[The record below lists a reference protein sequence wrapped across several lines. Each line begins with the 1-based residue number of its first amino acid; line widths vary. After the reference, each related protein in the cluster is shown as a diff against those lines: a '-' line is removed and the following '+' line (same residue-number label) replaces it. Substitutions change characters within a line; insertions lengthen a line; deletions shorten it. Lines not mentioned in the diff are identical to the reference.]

1 MATRVGTTRVA
12 RPIAAGVATALLIL
26 GAWNPLYARQ
36 QGSGTAGA
44 GQAGKTPDART
55 APGQQPEPSKAVML
69 PILAEAERSARDL
82 RDARSKAQMFQAIAT
97 LRVRVHDRKSAR
109 VAFGQAI
116 QAADAIPDERNRVY
130 TLENIAA
137 AQLDADDRGAALTTL
152 AHVREVVD
160 AMADEFQ
167 RLNARSWIVRTISRA
182 GDLDGALKM
191 ALDLPGTHMLLKARA
206 MANVLEGLRP
216 EGLPALKKAMPGL
229 LQAVAKVGSPTFE
242 ADCLRGFA
250 QVLADCG
257 DVEDL
262 LSIAGIL
269 EKAAAEYGPNN
280 GTGCFIIDAEIGVL
294 ESLAKAQSKTGRR
307 EDAIQTFEK
316 AFGLARGMPPEG
328 EVLRSG
334 RLERLAYERVEA
346 GDVDGALR
354 TADHIV
360 YEYFKAQAFI
370 KIAEAE
376 ARAGHR
382 DASLGLF
389 RRAVQ
394 ADGEI
399 RVRDPGRDR
408 AESYYLNKGE
418 CLRTIAFVQAR
429 AGFTAEA
436 LKTAETI
443 AEPRW
448 KEGAL
453 ELIAPELACRGEV
466 RQAVELAEMIGDERS
481 SQRAMQGIAEA
492 RAAFGDVPG
501 ALEWA
506 RNRPDPEARAHALLG
521 IMKALVEKY
530 PAGH

>member
-1 MATRVGTTRVA
+1 MARRIGTTRVA
-12 RPIAAGVATALLIL
+12 TLIAAGVATALLIL
-26 GAWNPLYARQ
+26 GAWNPLDARQ

-44 GQAGKTPDART
+44 VPAGKTAEPRT
-55 APGQQPEPSKAVML
+55 VPGQQPEPSKAVML

-82 RDARSKAQMFQAIAT
+82 RDARSKAEMFLAIAT

-109 VAFGQAI
+109 GAFGQAI
-116 QAADAIPDERNRVY
+116 QAADAIADERNRVY
-130 TLENIAA
+130 TLETIAA
-137 AQLDADDRGAALTTL
+137 AQLDAGDRGAAITTL

-167 RLNARSWIVRTISRA
+167 RLNARSWIVRAISRA

-206 MANVLEGLRP
+206 MTNVLEGLRP

-262 LSIAGIL
+262 VTIAGIL
-269 EKAAAEYGPNN
+269 EKAAAQHGPNDA
-280 GTGCFIIDAEIGVL
+280 TGCFIIDAEIGGL
-294 ESLAKAQSKTGRR
+294 ESLAKAQSKAGRR
-307 EDAIQTFEK
+307 EAAIQTFEK
-316 AFGLARGMPPEG
+316 ALELAREMPPEG
-328 EVLRSG
+328 EALRSG
-334 RLERLAYERVEA
+334 RLGRLAYERVEA
-346 GDVDGALR
+346 GDVDGALQ
-354 TADHIV
+354 TAELVV
-360 YEYFKAQAFI
+360 YEYYKATALI
-370 KIAEAE
+370 EIAEAN
-376 ARAGHR
+376 ARAGRR
-382 DASLGLF
+382 DASLDLF

-394 ADGEI
+394 AAQEI
-399 RVRDPGRDR
+399 QARDPVRDR
-408 AESYYLNKGE
+408 AGSLYLDRGE
-418 CLRTIAFVQAR
+418 CLRSIAFGQAR

-436 LKTAETI
+436 IGTAETI
-443 AEPRW
+443 VEPRW
-448 KEGAL
+448 KDSAL
-453 ELIAPELACRGEV
+453 SLIATAMARRGEV
-466 RQAVELAEMIGDERS
+466 ASAVELAEKIGDEQAR
-481 SQRAMQGIAEA
+481 QGAMQRIAEA
-492 RAAFGDVPG
+492 RAASGDVPG

-521 IMKALVEKY
+521 IMKALVEKQ